1 MKENNNLKFLTFF
14 LIILFSNSISSQNS
28 LLEEIDYN
36 NEDYKVGL
44 SAFKAHKIINGQ
56 STKQSSKKEL
66 FYTLR
71 IDSGQLTE
79 RLKLFLDLI

>member
-28 LLEEIDYN
+28 LLEEIDFN

-44 SAFKAHKIINGQ
+44 SAFKAHKIC
-56 STKQSSKKEL
+56 L
-66 FYTLR
+66 LYTSPSPR
-71 IDSGQLTE
+71 D
-79 RLKLFLDLI
+79 